1 MVELLTQTQNI
12 SESFFLKVAQGEV
25 SGHDHVHKF
34 GAVPTMSNNAAGTI
48 WDVNDTNYPW
58 ASWDT
63 AGTVSVPAVNVADDG
78 LELTIIGLDEN
89 YLPQTQTV
97 TVSTTVSTPV
107 LGTWKRIFRAYCTTA
122 TNVGDILIQKDAVTV
137 AKINAGKAQ
146 TLMVVYTVPAG
157 YTGYLLKGTCTCGAN
172 ADATGDMFVRYFGQ
186 ESFRGSHTFEVSGT
200 GGEYTY
206 DFSIPARIPEKS
218 DIDVRAAV
226 RTNNARITAAFD
238 MLLVSNAS

>member
-1 MVELLTQTQNI
+1 MMDLLTQSQNI
-12 SESFFLKVAQGEV
+12 SEPFYLKVSQKEV
-25 SGHDHVHKF
+25 SGHDNVHKF
-34 GAVPTMSNNAAGTI
+34 GAVPTMSNNNSGTI

-63 AGTVSVPAVNVADDG
+63 AGTVNVPVVNVADDG
-78 LELTIIGLDEN
+78 VELTIIGLDEN

-97 TVSTTVSTPV
+97 VVSSSVLTPV
-107 LGTWKRIFRAYCTTA
+107 QGTWKRIYRAYCTTA

-146 TLMVVYTVPAG
+146 TLMAVYTVPANF
-157 YTGYLLKGTCTCGAN
+157 TGYLLKGVCTCGAS

-186 ESFRGSHTFEVSGT
+186 SSFRVGHSFEVSGT

-206 DFSIPARIPEKS
+206 DFAIPIRIPEKS

-226 RTNNARITAAFD
+226 RTNNARVTAAFD
-238 MLLVSNAS
+238 MLLVQNTN

>member
-1 MVELLTQTQNI
+1 MIDLLTQSQNI
-12 SESFFLKVAQGEV
+12 SEPFYLKVSQKEV
-25 SGHDHVHKF
+25 SGHDNVHKF
-34 GAVPTMSNNAAGTI
+34 GAVPTMSNNNSGTV

-63 AGTVSVPAVNVADDG
+63 AGTVNVPAVNVADNG
-78 LELTIIGLDEN
+78 VELTIVGLDEN

-97 TVSTTVSTPV
+97 VVSSSVLTPV
-107 LGTWKRIFRAYCTTA
+107 QGTWKRIYRAYCTTA

-146 TLMVVYTVPAG
+146 TLMAVYTVPANF
-157 YTGYLLKGTCTCGAN
+157 TGYLLKGVCTCGAS

-186 ESFRGSHTFEVSGT
+186 SSFRVGHSFEVSGT

-206 DFSIPARIPEKS
+206 DFAIPIRIPEKS

-226 RTNNARITAAFD
+226 RSNNARITAAFD
-238 MLLVSNAS
+238 MLLVQNTN